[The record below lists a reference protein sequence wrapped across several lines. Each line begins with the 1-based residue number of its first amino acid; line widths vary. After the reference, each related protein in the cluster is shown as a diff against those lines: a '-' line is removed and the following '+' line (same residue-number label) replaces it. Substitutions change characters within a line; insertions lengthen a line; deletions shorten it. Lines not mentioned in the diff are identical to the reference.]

1 MAVDIPKYV
10 EIKVYGLTY
19 GEFLTIHGLNR
30 GGGSLQTYLKFGG
43 LPYLKHLPLD
53 DTVVFDYLR
62 NVSDAISLK
71 DIVFPVRYPKRCLCA
86 TDMPF
91 PGK

>member
-30 GGGSLQTYLKFGG
+30 GGGKPADLSKIWRSSLPET
-43 LPYLKHLPLD
+43 PA
-53 DTVVFDYLR
+53 LR
-62 NVSDAISLK
+62 
-71 DIVFPVRYPKRCLCA
+71 
-86 TDMPF
+86 
-91 PGK
+91 